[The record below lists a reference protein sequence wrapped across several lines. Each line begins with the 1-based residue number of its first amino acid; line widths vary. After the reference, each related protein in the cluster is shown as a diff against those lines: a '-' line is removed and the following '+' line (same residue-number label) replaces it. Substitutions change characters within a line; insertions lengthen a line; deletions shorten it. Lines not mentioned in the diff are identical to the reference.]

1 MQKLKKYKWTI
12 IGALLVLW
20 GIKLTA
26 GMCNPNGLDTAFNI
40 APYVIGFFLLF
51 REGLRHAKS
60 LRAKIVTVILLAVL
74 VAISVFAIF
83 WLNFGNCFTF

>member
-1 MQKLKKYKWTI
+1 MDHNWRPVSAVGHK
-12 IGALLVLW
+12 A
-20 GIKLTA
+20 
-26 GMCNPNGLDTAFNI
+26 NGGDVQPERPDTAFNI